1 MHCCALT
8 PLQAKF
14 PGRSECIACTHS
26 YDDDD
31 DGCFCCRCGMVYC
44 DSEELKWMPYVK
56 TWMNDVCADLL
67 REDTQEYLLNLFAK
81 YVENGLRFV
90 SKKCVQAIAQ
100 VSLANYM

>member
-1 MHCCALT
+1 
-8 PLQAKF
+8 
-14 PGRSECIACTHS
+14 
-26 YDDDD
+26 
-31 DGCFCCRCGMVYC
+31 
-44 DSEELKWMPYVK
+44 MPYVK